1 MSHKNPLQDVP
12 RVGLIGTE
20 KYPLSASSLVNFQ
33 TCPLLW
39 VACAMLPAM
48 DLVEER
54 EATDK
59 MDTGSAT
66 GRFVELYHKGHDVN
80 QCAQMIESEAPDN
93 YGLAD
98 LGKAIKLGKAYAA
111 DPRNAVSAV
120 LTKSLEA
127 RVRFT
132 VPAASNDPTGQPIH
146 IAGHLDQVRR
156 DPDTGRLMVW
166 DTKVSGYNGR
176 DLVLKYAWQ
185 LAAYALGAAELF
197 GESVWA
203 GGIIRLTGYST
214 RDKYAPGSEPVF
226 FYADW
231 GREAC
236 LSMMADMA
244 HVVGAIRAGQIFRQP
259 SGSCFW
265 CPVRPLETC
274 EDVLTEAIAA
284 GHLRT

>member
-1 MSHKNPLQDVP
+1 MHKNPLQDVP

-20 KYPLSASSLVNFQ
+20 KFPLSASSLVNLQ
-33 TCPLLW
+33 VCPLLW
-39 VACAMLPAM
+39 VACAILPAM

-59 MDTGSAT
+59 MDTGSAA
-66 GRFVELYHKGHDVN
+66 GRFVELYHRGHDVN
-80 QCAQMIESEAPDN
+80 AAGAMVETEAAAN
-93 YGLAD
+93 FQLAD
-98 LGKAIKLGKAYAA
+98 LGKALKLGKRYAA

-127 RVRFT
+127 KVRFS
-132 VPAASNDPTGQPIH
+132 VPAATNDPTGQPIH

-166 DTKVSGYNGR
+166 DTKVSGFNGR

-185 LAAYALGAAELF
+185 LAAYAVGASQLFAE
-197 GESVWA
+197 EVWA
-203 GGIIRLTGYST
+203 GGIIRLTGYAT

-231 GREAC
+231 GRAAC
-236 LSMMADMA
+236 AAMLASMA
-244 HVVGAIRAGQIFRQP
+244 HVVGDIRAGRIFTQP
-259 SGSCFW
+259 SGACFW
-265 CPVRPLETC
+265 CPIRPVDEC
-274 EDVLTEAIAA
+274 EDVLTDAIAA
-284 GHLRT
+284 GRLRK